1 MTIITLY
8 GMLLKLYDMTK
19 YLRLINILAIFLQD
33 NFNLFG
39 YDDRNVAPKELQE
52 EIIRGL
58 DIKYC

>member
-1 MTIITLY
+1 
-8 GMLLKLYDMTK
+8 MLLKLYDMTK